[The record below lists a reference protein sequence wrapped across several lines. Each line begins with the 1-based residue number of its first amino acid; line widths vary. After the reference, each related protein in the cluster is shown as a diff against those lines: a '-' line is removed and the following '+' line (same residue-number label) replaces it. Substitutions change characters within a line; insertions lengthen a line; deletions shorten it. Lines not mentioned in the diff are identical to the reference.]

1 MSTEKQQSAF
11 AADGDLQASTNSST
25 NTTPETQEVKKPW
38 WNTFFVAGSVSQ
50 IIIAAVLAVAIGIAV
65 SYTVDDIPK
74 AATVLVGIPGRLW
87 LRALRAV
94 VLPLIVTAMI
104 LAVQRLKAMTG
115 GGQTL
120 AKWTVGY
127 YVATTLLAIVISTI
141 LTDLVWGRLM
151 QEVGRASL
159 DINDPDQEKL
169 YKEREAVAIHDVVQ
183 QMFDSF
189 IPSNVVN
196 ALATDSLLAV
206 LITAIVVG
214 YLLETTSAIVR
225 VLEEIE
231 VLITKVIT
239 FLIKLAPIGV
249 FFLILPNLF
258 LLDLKDIGVNLGILI
273 GGGVANMGIH
283 LFIVLPIIF
292 FAVTRQNPYS
302 YWFKC
307 SPAWLTA
314 WGSAS
319 SAATLPVTMKCVAER
334 GVPFTITKFTVPL
347 GCLVN
352 MDGTAIY
359 FPLCVVFLAVTQG
372 IKLTPADYV
381 IICLL
386 STLASIGTTPIP
398 SSSLVLTVMI
408 ASAVNVPI
416 TGMYGVIITIDWFL
430 DRFRTAVNVSG
441 DMFAA
446 RVVAKITG
454 IKDDPAE
461 ISDAEVGHVQ
471 DSIHENTQRV

>member
-1 MSTEKQQSAF
+1 MSTEKTEM
-11 AADGDLQASTNSST
+11 GDDVRQTPTSTSQT
-25 NTTPETQEVKKPW
+25 EPATAVDLEPKKPW
-38 WNTFFVAGSVSQ
+38 WNSVRVMGSAIQ
-50 IIIAAVLAVAIGIAV
+50 IVIAAALAIAIGLAV
-65 SYTVDDIPK
+65 STTVDEVPK
-74 AATVLVGIPGRLW
+74 AAITIVAIPGNLW
-87 LRALRAV
+87 LRSLKAV

-104 LAVQRLKAMTG
+104 LAVQRLRAMSG
-115 GGQTL
+115 ASGKLL
-120 AKWTVGY
+120 ARWTVGY
-127 YVATTLLAIVISTI
+127 YVATTLIAIVISTI

-151 QEVGRASL
+151 QEVSGDSL
-159 DINDPDQEKL
+159 AVSAEDQEL
-169 YKEREAVAIHDVVQ
+169 IDERKEVEIATVVS

-214 YLLETTSAIVR
+214 YLLDTGSAIIR
-225 VLEEIE
+225 VLEEVE
-231 VLITKVIT
+231 VLITKIIT
-239 FLIKLAPIGV
+239 FLIKLAPVGV

-258 LLDLKDIGVNLGILI
+258 KLNIAEIGINLGILI
-273 GGGVANMGIH
+273 GGGIANMALH
-283 LFIVLPIIF
+283 LFVVLPLLF
-292 FAVTRQNPYS
+292 FVMTRTNPYT

-319 SAATLPVTMKCVAER
+319 SAATLPVTMKCVTAR
-334 GVPFTITKFTVPL
+334 GVPITITKFSVPL

-372 IKLTPADYV
+372 IKLTPVDYV

-408 ASAVNVPI
+408 AQSVNVPI
-416 TGMYGVIITIDWFL
+416 TGMYAIIISMDWFL
-430 DRFRTAVNVSG
+430 DRTFTLFPSPLLPH
-441 DMFAA
+441 F
-446 RVVAKITG
+446 
-454 IKDDPAE
+454 P
-461 ISDAEVGHVQ
+461 
-471 DSIHENTQRV
+471 SI

>member
-1 MSTEKQQSAF
+1 MSAEKTDAINDDS
-11 AADGDLQASTNSST
+11 DVRRTTTSTSSP
-25 NTTPETQEVKKPW
+25 PETAELETKKKPW
-38 WNTFFVAGSVSQ
+38 WNSIREAGSATQ
-50 IIIAAVLAVAIGIAV
+50 IVIAAALGVGIGLAV
-65 SYTVDDIPK
+65 SSTVDDIPA
-74 AATVLVGIPGRLW
+74 AATTIVAIPGRLW
-87 LRALRAV
+87 LRALKAV

-104 LAVQRLKAMTG
+104 LAVQRLRVMTG
-115 GGQTL
+115 GGKIL
-120 AKWTVGY
+120 ARWTVGY
-127 YVATTLLAIVISTI
+127 YVLTTLLAIVISTI

-151 QEVGRASL
+151 QVVSGESL
-159 DINDPDQEKL
+159 AVSEEDAKTIAD
-169 YKEREAVAIHDVVQ
+169 REELAIADVVS

-189 IPSNVVN
+189 IPDNIVN

-214 YLLETTSAIVR
+214 YLLQPGSAIIR
-225 VLEEIE
+225 VLEEVE
-231 VLITKVIT
+231 VMITKIIT
-239 FLIKLAPIGV
+239 VLIKLAPIGV

-258 LLDLKDIGVNLGILI
+258 KLNISEIGFNLGILI
-273 GGGVANMGIH
+273 GGGVTNMAIH

-292 FAVTRQNPYS
+292 FAITRRNPYL

-307 SPAWLTA
+307 SRAWITA

-319 SAATLPVTMKCVAER
+319 SAATLPLSMKCVTAQ
-334 GVPFTITKFTVPL
+334 GVPLAITKFSVPL

-372 IKLTPADYV
+372 IKLTPVDYV

-408 ASAVNVPI
+408 AQSVNVPI
-416 TGMYGVIITIDWFL
+416 TGMYAIIISIDWFL

-441 DMFAA
+441 DMYAA
-446 RVVAKITG
+446 RVLQSLTG
-454 IKDDPAE
+454 IKDDPTAMTPADE
-461 ISDAEVGHVQ
+461 EHVVGRV
-471 DSIHENTQRV
+471 DDNSQRV